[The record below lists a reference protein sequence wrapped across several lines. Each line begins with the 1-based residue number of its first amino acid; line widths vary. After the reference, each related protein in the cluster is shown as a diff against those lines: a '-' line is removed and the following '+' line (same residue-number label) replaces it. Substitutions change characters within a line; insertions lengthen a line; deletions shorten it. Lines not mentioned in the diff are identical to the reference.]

1 MRIDN
6 RRKIKEKQNIINFNL
21 TLLNPKYDNLE
32 MPYGDKSWIIDPEDS
47 SLNKINLCKIFAKED
62 FNYYLKD
69 LKDLRFYFVNEK
81 YNQSFRTLEDV
92 ANNLKYFYKYLKEKK
107 QYKYLYEIGFEELLE
122 YGNYLK
128 ITNAKKADRKFS
140 TIKKA
145 LIELYRYSIEVHKDV
160 KNNNFPTFKFTKNAE
175 KKEDFYTK
183 EEYKN
188 FSKMIMEIIKDY
200 FTGNA
205 PEHLFVKSSYWLM
218 AFCTGFNMTA
228 IKGLKSESFTV
239 INEDANSIT
248 YLVIGEKNRSKEGH
262 QKAIIKLNKSEEH
275 TQIFIKTLHR
285 LKELSK
291 EISLISKSF
300 DKDFLFLSYGYN
312 WKTQEPNKTTCFR
325 YTGEWFNNNVFAQ
338 NYFEKHNVKHLFLS
352 ARKIRNQYSLEF
364 FNLSK
369 SEEFVSKVM
378 NHNNVKTTIE
388 HYMKFKLSE
397 EMVVKFQLFQ
407 ELMVKFSKS
416 EEIDWSL
423 YQKSLNIENRSLE
436 SLITDLSSGA
446 LDTPMGNCSNKKDEK
461 GNICDSYIKCFS
473 CKNYSLISDKDL
485 WKVYSFKEALT
496 EQKKNSEHYEE
507 HYKPIIEGID
517 EFISSVDKDYL
528 LNLRENYKKHG
539 KHPFWRNP
547 IMLKQVT
554 DEYEASL

>member
-6 RRKIKEKQNIINFNL
+6 RRRTKKKENVINFDL
-21 TLLNPKYDNLE
+21 SLLNRKYDNSE
-32 MPYGDKSWIIDPEDS
+32 KSYGDKSWVIDPEDS
-47 SLNKINLCKIFAKED
+47 SLNKIHLYRIFAEED
-62 FNYYLKD
+62 FHYYLKD
-69 LKDLRFYFVNEK
+69 LKDLRFYFISEK
-81 YNQSFRTLEDV
+81 LNQSFRTLEEV
-92 ANNLKYFYKYLKEKK
+92 SYNLKYFYQYWKEKG
-107 QYKYLYEIGFEELLE
+107 QYLHLYEIGFEELLE

-128 ITNAKKADRKFS
+128 VNNSKKSDRKFGS
-140 TIKKA
+140 IKKV
-145 LIELYRYSIEVHKDV
+145 LIELHRNSIEVHKDV
-160 KNNNFPTFKFTKNAE
+160 KNNNFPTLNFPRNADN
-175 KKEDFYTK
+175 KEEFYTK
-183 EEYKN
+183 EEYTN
-188 FSKMIMEIIKDY
+188 LSKMIMEIIGDY
-200 FTGNA
+200 FTGKA
-205 PEHLFVKSSYWLM
+205 PEHLFIKAAFWLM

-228 IKGLKSESFTV
+228 IKGLKSDSFAV

-262 QKAIIKLNKSEEH
+262 QKAIIKLNKSEEY
-275 TQIFIKTLHR
+275 TQIFIKTLHK

-312 WKTQEPNKTTCFR
+312 WKTQEPNKTTYFR

-388 HYMKFKLSE
+388 HYMKFKISE

-423 YQKSLNIENRSLE
+423 YQKSLNIENRPLE
-436 SLITDLSSGA
+436 DLIKDLSSGA
-446 LDTPMGNCSNKKDEK
+446 LDTPMGKCSNKKDEQ

-485 WKVYSFKEALT
+485 WKVYSFKEALV
-496 EQKKNSEHYEE
+496 EQKKDSKHFKE
-507 HYKPIIEGID
+507 HYKPIIEGIE
-517 EFISSVDKDYL
+517 EFISSVDKEYL
-528 LNLRENYKKHG
+528 LNLRNDYKKHG
-539 KHPFWRNP
+539 KHPFWKNP

-554 DEYEASL
+554 DEYEANL